1 MKLKLQTKVI
11 DFEAVE
17 GGKVTLTKLSLK
29 AVREMQD
36 MAKDLEDATSFDSNI
51 EAIRFVIRSGV
62 VEAAELSDEDFDLF
76 SLGDLAA
83 LQQKVMEYSGLAAV
97 DVPES
102 GNV

>member
-1 MKLKLQTKVI
+1 MKLKQQTKVI

-17 GGKVTLTKLSLK
+17 VGKVTLTKLSLK
-29 AVREMQD
+29 AVREMQN

-51 EAIRFVIRSGV
+51 EAIRFVIRAGV
-62 VEAAELSDEDFDLF
+62 VEAAELSNEDFDLF

>member
-1 MKLKLQTKVI
+1 MKLKPQTKVI

-29 AVREMQD
+29 AVREMQN